1 MVGGEIFKVARASV
15 GVRGFGAVWLEWLGA
30 TETSVTEMSVAETS
44 VTEMSVTEMSVADGN
59 ADKKKTRRNGTG
71 LDLEG
76 VNRRN

>member
-1 MVGGEIFKVARASV
+1 MGGEIFKVARASV
-15 GVRGFGAVWLEWLGA
+15 GVRGLGAVWLEWLGA
-30 TETSVTEMSVAETS
+30 TEMSVAK
-44 VTEMSVTEMSVADGN
+44 MSAAKMSAADGN